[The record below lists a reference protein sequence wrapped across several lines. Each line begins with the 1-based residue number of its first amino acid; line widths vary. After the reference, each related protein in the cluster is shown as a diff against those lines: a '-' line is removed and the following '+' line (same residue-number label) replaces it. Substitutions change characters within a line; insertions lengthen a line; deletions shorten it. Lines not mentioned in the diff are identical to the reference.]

1 MYERDEFWEIIKD
14 VLRERFWKIKL
25 VRWYRNRIYRI
36 RRFIGGLRQLE
47 QYRYI
52 VESIY
57 SPWFDISE
65 GSDML
70 YMSSPENLRCKFCS
84 CKYVPYDADAWMHA
98 THEETQKHH
107 KNCLWRK
114 IDQIQRI

>member
-1 MYERDEFWEIIKD
+1 MREDINF
-14 VLRERFWKIKL
+14 LR
-25 VRWYRNRIYRI
+25 RII
-36 RRFIGGLRQLE
+36 RRLKHLWFGIRHVW
-47 QYRYI
+47 QYQEI

-57 SPWFDISE
+57 SPWFDITV
-65 GSDML
+65 GDDML
-70 YMSSPENLRCKFCS
+70 YMSSPENLRCKFCG
-84 CKYVPYDADAWMHA
+84 CKYMPYDADAWMHA